1 MSHLKNHRRAGLGV
15 WHPATKYK
23 KTSKTWG
30 PPATPQSHCCGRR
43 AMTSLSKFNYITLR
57 GPHQP
62 TCVLTFYLIH
72 MLTFFL
78 TFYLLSGI
86 LSDLCSDM
94 FPHWIRNSIWQ
105 CILHFGWNI
114 YIYIIYIYLSYILLA
129 LASYLRFHLAVY
141 LAFYLAFHIFW
152 HVISHS
158 LRHLI
163 WYYI

>member
-43 AMTSLSKFNYITLR
+43 AMTSLSKFNYIILR

-114 YIYIIYIYLSYILLA
+114 YIYTFILHFIGIGILSNISSGSLSRILSGVPHFFDMSSRIL
-129 LASYLRFHLAVY
+129 SG
-141 LAFYLAFHIFW
+141 I
-152 HVISHS
+152 
-158 LRHLI
+158 
-163 WYYI
+163 